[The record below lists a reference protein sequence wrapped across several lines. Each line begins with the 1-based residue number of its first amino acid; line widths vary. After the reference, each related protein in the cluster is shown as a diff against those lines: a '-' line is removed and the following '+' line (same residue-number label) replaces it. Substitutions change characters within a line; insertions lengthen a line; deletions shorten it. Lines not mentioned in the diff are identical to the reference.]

1 MLGKWRPAM
10 FNERL
15 RAGNGHGV
23 LPAALPAD
31 DRRTHPRYH
40 FTAAAEA
47 LDAMHR
53 TRMNARTSDIGKGGC
68 YVDTYCPFPL
78 KTPVKLRLTN
88 EKSSFVADAK
98 VVYSKIGMGM
108 GLQFT
113 SIDPQQVGVLDKWI
127 GELSGTAPLEF
138 ATPPEFHTGTGN
150 GASNGA
156 VNGAKNGAVGSKEAG
171 YVLNELIVALM
182 RKGALTDEEGKTM
195 LLRLLHRD
203 FQP

>member
-1 MLGKWRPAM
+1 M
-10 FNERL
+10 
-15 RAGNGHGV
+15 
-23 LPAALPAD
+23 PAD
-31 DRRTHPRYH
+31 DRRIYPRFH

-47 LDAMHR
+47 LDALHR
-53 TRMNARTSDIGKGGC
+53 TRMSARTSDIGKGGC

-108 GLQFT
+108 GLEFT
-113 SIDPQQVGVLDKWI
+113 SIDPQQAGVLDKWI

-138 ATPPEFHTGTGN
+138 ATPPEFHSGGGN
-150 GASNGA
+150 GAARNGSA
-156 VNGAKNGAVGSKEAG
+156 GSKEAG
-171 YVLNELIVALM
+171 YILNELIVALM
-182 RKGALTDEEGKTM
+182 RKGTLTDEEGNAM

-203 FQP
+203 FLP